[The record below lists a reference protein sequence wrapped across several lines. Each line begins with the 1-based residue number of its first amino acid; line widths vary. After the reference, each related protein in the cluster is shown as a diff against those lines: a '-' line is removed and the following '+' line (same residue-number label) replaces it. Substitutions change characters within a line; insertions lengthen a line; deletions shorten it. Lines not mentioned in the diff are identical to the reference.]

1 MASKKKV
8 FLDSDVI
15 IDFLYSR
22 PEGFEYSAQ
31 VFNLIE
37 LGRIQGYI
45 SSLIIWNIFYLL
57 KKFLGH
63 KEALNKV
70 KSLRILINI
79 LSVDDKIIDLALDS
93 DIKDFEDSIQY
104 HVAKRERIRIFLTRN
119 KKDYPKHDLSI
130 LNCEEFIK
138 SLR

>member
-22 PEGFEYSAQ
+22 PEGFEYSTQ

-37 LGRIQGYI
+37 LGKIQGYI

-104 HVAKRERIRIFLTRN
+104 HVAKREGIGIFLTRN

>member
-1 MASKKKV
+1 M
-8 FLDSDVI
+8 
-15 IDFLYSR
+15 
-22 PEGFEYSAQ
+22 
-31 VFNLIE
+31 
-37 LGRIQGYI
+37 
-45 SSLIIWNIFYLL
+45 

-70 KSLRILINI
+70 KSLRILLNI
-79 LSVDDKIIDLALDS
+79 LSVDDKIIDLALGS

-104 HVAKRERIRIFLTRN
+104 HVAKREGIGIFLTRN

-130 LNCEEFIK
+130 LNCKEFIK